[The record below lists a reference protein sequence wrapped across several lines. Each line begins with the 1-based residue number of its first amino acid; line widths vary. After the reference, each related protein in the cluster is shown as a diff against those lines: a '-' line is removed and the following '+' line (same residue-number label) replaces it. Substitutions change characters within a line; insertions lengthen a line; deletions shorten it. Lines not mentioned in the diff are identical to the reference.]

1 MNATNLAVVG
11 HPISHSLS
19 PTLHQAAYSVLG
31 LDWVYGSADVEPGDF
46 SAFINSLDNSFRG
59 LSVTMPHKS
68 SALEVAQHID
78 LVAEQTQSVNT
89 LYFDYS
95 NGFREIYG
103 YNTDVWGIVNACQDA
118 GVSSARHVAVIGSGA
133 TAASAVLASA
143 QMGAEHVSVLA
154 RTPQK
159 AYALEQVGQRAG
171 ISVSVSDM
179 AEMRSL
185 SEVDL
190 AISALPGDADQ
201 SLQELHRTPHAVLL
215 DVAYSPW
222 PSRRGT
228 QWASSGGEVVSGLR
242 MLVHQAVM
250 QVRIFVNG
258 SPFEELSNEVSVTE
272 AMFAAVS
279 LSRSM

>member
-1 MNATNLAVVG
+1 M
-11 HPISHSLS
+11 
-19 PTLHQAAYSVLG
+19 
-31 LDWVYGSADVEPGDF
+31 AD
-46 SAFINSLDNSFRG
+46 
-59 LSVTMPHKS
+59 
-68 SALEVAQHID
+68 
-78 LVAEQTQSVNT
+78 
-89 LYFDYS
+89 
-95 NGFREIYG
+95 
-103 YNTDVWGIVNACQDA
+103 
-118 GVSSARHVAVIGSGA
+118 
-133 TAASAVLASA
+133 
-143 QMGAEHVSVLA
+143 
-154 RTPQK
+154 
-159 AYALEQVGQRAG
+159 
-171 ISVSVSDM
+171 
-179 AEMRSL
+179 MRSL

-258 SPFEELSNEVSVTE
+258 SPFEQLSNEESVTE